1 MVTFHYQQG
10 RMTTIS
16 RVILDEE
23 VAQGEGLSTL
33 EASRFSIKNQTF
45 FRFDE
50 PSSAHIS
57 VARQTIDRGWSAG
70 MLPAETLNPQAI
82 FFDMDGTVIE
92 EESLVEIAK
101 ILKKEQEIEELT
113 TRAMTGEMDF
123 KTSLQA
129 RLRILKGLTRQQVAA
144 IKPTL
149 CAGVLEL
156 AKWCHQ
162 QHIQIFLISGGFQEM
177 AEPIAKQLGCSDF
190 LANRFAWDDDVMQG
204 TTEGDII
211 DAKGKQQ
218 AVLNWIKSWDFQK
231 ARTLVVGDG
240 ANDLL
245 MMKST
250 GLAVGFRPKQILWPE
265 LKIAN
270 HTGDHRFLL
279 ESLRQP
285 NAASKKKD
293 TNHSQIK

>member
-1 MVTFHYQQG
+1 
-10 RMTTIS
+10 
-16 RVILDEE
+16 
-23 VAQGEGLSTL
+23 
-33 EASRFSIKNQTF
+33 
-45 FRFDE
+45 
-50 PSSAHIS
+50 
-57 VARQTIDRGWSAG
+57 
-70 MLPAETLNPQAI
+70 
-82 FFDMDGTVIE
+82 MDGTVIE

-123 KTSLQA
+123 KKSLQA

-144 IKPTL
+144 IEPTL

-156 AKWCHQ
+156 AKWCHE
-162 QHIQIFLISGGFQEM
+162 QHVKIFLISGGFQEM

-190 LANRFAWDDDVMQG
+190 LANRFAWEEDIMQG
-204 TTEGDII
+204 TTDGDII
-211 DAKGKQQ
+211 DANGKQQ
-218 AVLNWIKSWDFQK
+218 AVINWTKSLNFQK

-245 MMKST
+245 MMRVS
-250 GLAVGFRPKQILWPE
+250 GLAVGFRPKPVLWPE

-285 NAASKKKD
+285 HAAAK
-293 TNHSQIK
+293 

>member
-1 MVTFHYQQG
+1 
-10 RMTTIS
+10 MTTIS

-23 VAQGEGLSTL
+23 VAQREGLSTL

-45 FRFDE
+45 CRFDK
-50 PSSAHIS
+50 PSRAYIS
-57 VARQTIDRGWSAG
+57 VARQTIDQGLSAG
-70 MLPAETLNPQAI
+70 IIPAEILNPEAI

-101 ILKKEQEIEELT
+101 LLKKEREIEELT

-149 CAGVLEL
+149 CTGVLEL
-156 AKWCHQ
+156 AKWCQQ
-162 QHIQIFLISGGFQEM
+162 QHIKIFLISGGFQEM
-177 AEPIAKQLGCSDF
+177 AGPIAKQLGCSDF
-190 LANRFAWDDDVMQG
+190 LANRFAWDGDVMQG

-218 AVLNWIKSWDFQK
+218 SVVNWIKYLDFQK
-231 ARTLVVGDG
+231 SRTLVVGDG

-245 MMKST
+245 MMRAS
-250 GLAVGFRPKQILWPE
+250 GLAVGFRPKPVLWPE

-285 NAASKKKD
+285 NTASKKKE